1 MTSAVASVVP
11 LRTEPSVQLLAGH
24 VRFWAGFVFV
34 TAWVSFITSVRDHSC
49 ISNIRLAISW
59 LDTWHF
65 TDFLKFLYMS
75 SGHGYS
81 RVISG
86 LSTMQW
92 LLHGVEDTVD
102 VKQLE
107 TKGQKKRKTI
117 KTIGLRGGVLLWR
130 NLCLLHQE
138 GANAMQ
144 YNTKQYNA
152 NAMQMQC
159 NAIQYDA
166 IRYNTVQCNTM
177 QYNAMQYNTI
187 QCNINIISRE
197 LL

>member
-24 VRFWAGFVFV
+24 VRFWASFVFV

-75 SGHGYS
+75 SGHCYS

-117 KTIGLRGGVLLWR
+117 KTIV
-130 NLCLLHQE
+130 CE
-138 GANAMQ
+138 AVFYCDVTCVFYTKKEPMQ
-144 YNTKQYNA
+144 CNTKQYNTI
-152 NAMQMQC
+152 QCKC

-177 QYNAMQYNTI
+177 QYNAIQYNTI
-187 QCNINIISRE
+187 QYNAI
-197 LL
+197 

>member
-34 TAWVSFITSVRDHSC
+34 TAWLSFITSVRDHSC

-117 KTIGLRGGVLLWR
+117 KTIGLRGVFYCDVTCVFYTKKEPMQC
-130 NLCLLHQE
+130 NTIQNNTMQMQCKC
-138 GANAMQ
+138 NAMQ
-144 YNTKQYNA
+144 YNTMRYDTIQYNA
-152 NAMQMQC
+152 
-159 NAIQYDA
+159 IP
-166 IRYNTVQCNTM
+166 CNT
-177 QYNAMQYNTI
+177 MQYNTI